1 MLESVGLV
9 DVRAMAH
16 AGIDMVDDWYQRLL
30 ISFAEMFRGR
40 IVDAGLATADELETL
55 VAELA
60 EHLATPGT
68 SVVRALTVQA
78 WGRVP
83 G

>member
-1 MLESVGLV
+1 MS
-9 DVRAMAH
+9 H
-16 AGIDMVDDWYQRLL
+16 AGIDMVDDWYQRLI
-30 ISFAEMFRGR
+30 ISFAEMFRPR
-40 IVDAGLATADELETL
+40 IVEAGLATADELDSL
-55 VAELA
+55 VAELG

-68 SVVRALTVQA
+68 VVVRALTVQA